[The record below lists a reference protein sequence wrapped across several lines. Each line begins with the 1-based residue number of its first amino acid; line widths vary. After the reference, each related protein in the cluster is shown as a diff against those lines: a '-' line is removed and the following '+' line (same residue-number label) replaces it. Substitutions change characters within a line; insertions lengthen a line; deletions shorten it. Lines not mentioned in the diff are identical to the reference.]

1 MSGIMIFTRN
11 MSSYFFKFPFKFKN
25 STISIQNISEDKNP
39 KLHNIELN
47 NKLKSENIFKSR
59 NIDNIIDY
67 HNEITE
73 RGTFQLYYKLENFK
87 KKD

>member
-47 NKLKSENIFKSR
+47 NQLKSENIFKS
-59 NIDNIIDY
+59 DNMIDY

-73 RGTFQLYYKLENFK
+73 RGTFQLYYKLENLK
-87 KKD
+87 KKY

>member
-47 NKLKSENIFKSR
+47 NKLKSENIFKS
-59 NIDNIIDY
+59 DNMIDY